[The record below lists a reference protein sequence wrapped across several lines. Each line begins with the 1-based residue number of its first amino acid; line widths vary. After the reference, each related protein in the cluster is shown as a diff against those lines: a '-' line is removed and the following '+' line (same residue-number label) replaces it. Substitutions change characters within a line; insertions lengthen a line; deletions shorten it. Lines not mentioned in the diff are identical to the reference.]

1 MSGEGSVG
9 EANPD
14 RKDGEGKTRGFFPVW
29 RNPRANLPR
38 DIEMAKSEPMR
49 AHRSTSSWFS
59 PAIRLLNRLTFP
71 RKFTLISL
79 LFALPLALVLIF
91 LNARIQEQI
100 RVAQLEID
108 GVEYLTPL
116 NELHDALPEARSLA
130 TAYLEKQPFAIELYP
145 TRQTELDGSMHKL
158 GEVDARLGDELGTT
172 KRFRIL
178 RDCWEDVKTQLAKL
192 TPEISEQQFQ
202 LLNGNVEDL
211 SAFVG
216 DQSTLILDPDL
227 DSYYLMDAILLKLP
241 ESASIVARTR
251 QIVGARSEK
260 GGLAESDFN
269 QLLSQA
275 GLLRF
280 NLEKVERGLGVA
292 FANNRSA
299 TVQAALEQP
308 LAQYVS
314 ATHALLRIIDESAQA
329 GGRASFSEE
338 QYQHASAVVLASN
351 TWLWERA
358 AAQLDV
364 VLAYRIAMLRG
375 QLAALLAVALAAI
388 VLVTYLWI
396 AFYRSI
402 MGTVQTLQEAT
413 ERMKAGDE
421 NILVTLD
428 THDELGRVGQA
439 FNVVARGL
447 IDAGRNYRGI
457 FEGSVDGIFRTD
469 LDGRYLE
476 ANSALARIY
485 KYQSVEDFTAHLV
498 NANGL
503 YLDPDR
509 RRQFREI
516 IDRDGIVKDFE
527 SQVRCADGSA
537 IWINETARLIA
548 DDQGRPLYYEGIV
561 RDITQ
566 KKRAESALQHAIEN
580 AESANRA
587 KSEFLANMS
596 HEIRTPMNAILGFAE
611 LLHGLARGERER
623 SYVEAI
629 SSSGRTLLALINDI
643 LDLSK
648 IEAGKLRLE
657 YDALDIRTVLRDVR
671 HIFSQKAEQKDI
683 ELSLDVALDVPA
695 SLLLDE
701 IRLRQILFNVV
712 GNALKFTESGH
723 VKIRAF
729 TGAVDPSKNAVELI
743 LEVEDTGIGISN
755 DEQQRIFE
763 EFTQQSG
770 QSTKKYGG
778 SGLGLTITKRL
789 VEMMRGRI
797 SVRSQ
802 VGQGTTFRFTFP
814 DVQLTATPATQGT
827 AGSTE
832 QAFDLT
838 DLEPCRVLV
847 ADDIAMNR
855 DLVRAF
861 FFGTDHQLIE
871 ATNGREAIEL
881 ARTERPDVILMDVR
895 MPIMDGMQATR
906 ALKSDDSLKHIPII
920 IVTASAMQ
928 SEETALKPICD
939 GYLRKPIS
947 RADLAGQMRN
957 FCRTRP
963 GLPREPV
970 PAPTVAERPLP
981 SPRLAELQPQLEG
994 CRETWAALVQAPLV
1008 SEVEAFGRRLEALG
1022 DEYFHAALRD
1032 YGHRLAAA
1040 AECFDLAAME
1050 TTLQEFGMT
1059 FLPSE
1064 QGTLVRS

>member
-1 MSGEGSVG
+1 
-9 EANPD
+9 
-14 RKDGEGKTRGFFPVW
+14 
-29 RNPRANLPR
+29 
-38 DIEMAKSEPMR
+38 MAKSEHMR

-59 PAIRLLNRLTFP
+59 PAIRLLNRLSFP

-116 NELHDALPEARSLA
+116 NALHDALPEACSLA
-130 TAYLEKQPFAIELYP
+130 TAYLEKQPFAIEFYP
-145 TRQTELDGSMHKL
+145 TRQTELDASMHKL
-158 GEVDARLGDELGTT
+158 GEVDARLGDRLGTT

-202 LLNGNVEDL
+202 VLTTNVEDL

-260 GGLAESDFN
+260 GGLAEADFN
-269 QLLSQA
+269 ELLSQA

-292 FANNRSA
+292 FANNGSGTA
-299 TVQAALEQP
+299 QAALEQP

-314 ATHALLRIIDESAQA
+314 ATRALLRIIDETAQP
-329 GGRASFSEE
+329 GGRARFSEE
-338 QYQHASAVVLASN
+338 QYQHASATCWRSN

-364 VLAYRIAMLRG
+364 VLAHRIAMLRG
-375 QLAALLAVALAAI
+375 QLAALFAVALAAI

-402 MGTVQTLQEAT
+402 MDTVQALQEAT

-428 THDELGRVGQA
+428 TRDELGRVGQA
-439 FNVVARGL
+439 FNAVARGL

-485 KYQSVEDFTAHLV
+485 KYQSVEDFTAHMV
-498 NANGL
+498 NASGL
-503 YLDPDR
+503 YLDPER

-516 IDRDGIVKDFE
+516 IDREGIVKDFE
-527 SQVRCADGSA
+527 SQVHCADGSA
-537 IWINETARLIA
+537 VWINETARLIA

-611 LLHGLARGERER
+611 LLRGLAHGEREQ

-657 YDALDIRTVLRDVR
+657 YDALDIRTVLRNVR

-683 ELSLDVALDVPA
+683 ELTLDVALDVPA

-723 VKIRAF
+723 VKIRAS

-814 DVQLTATPATQGT
+814 DVQLTAPLATESG
-827 AGSTE
+827 GSAE
-832 QAFDLT
+832 QAFDLA

-855 DLVRAF
+855 DLIRAF

-881 ARTERPDVILMDVR
+881 ARAERPDVILMDVR
-895 MPIMDGMQATR
+895 MPIMDGMQATQ
-906 ALKSDDSLKHIPII
+906 ALKSDEALKHIPII

-963 GLPREPV
+963 GLRREPM
-970 PAPTVAERPLP
+970 P
-981 SPRLAELQPQLEG
+981 SPAIAELALPPPRLVELQPQLES

-1022 DEYFHAALRD
+1022 DEYFHVALRD
-1032 YGHRLAAA
+1032 YGHRLAAT
-1040 AECFDLAAME
+1040 AERFDLAGME
-1050 TTLQEFGMT
+1050 TTLQEFGMSS
-1059 FLPSE
+1059 LPSE
-1064 QGTLVRS
+1064 QGSLA

>member
-1 MSGEGSVG
+1 MSKCEQ
-9 EANPD
+9 
-14 RKDGEGKTRGFFPVW
+14 
-29 RNPRANLPR
+29 
-38 DIEMAKSEPMR
+38 MR
-49 AHRSTSSWFS
+49 AHRRTFSGFS

-79 LFALPLALVLIF
+79 LFALPLAFVLFF

-116 NELHDALPEARSLA
+116 NALHGQLPDARSLA
-130 TAYLEKQPFAIELYP
+130 DAYLEKQPFAIEHYP
-145 TRQTELDGSMHKL
+145 TQQTAVDSSMHKL
-158 GEVDARLGDELGTT
+158 EEVDARLGGRLGTT

-178 RDCWEDVKTQLAKL
+178 RDFWEDVKTQLAKL
-192 TPEISEQQFQ
+192 TPGICEQQFQ
-202 LLNGNVEDL
+202 VLTAEVEDL

-251 QIVGARSEK
+251 QTVGARSQK
-260 GGLAESDFN
+260 SGLSESDFN
-269 QLLSQA
+269 ELLSQA

-292 FANNRSA
+292 FANNPSG
-299 TVQAALEQP
+299 TVQAALDQP

-314 ATHALLRIIDESAQA
+314 ATRALLRIIDETAQA
-329 GGRASFSEE
+329 GGRANFSEE
-338 QYQHASAVVLASN
+338 QYQHASADVLASN

-358 AAQLDV
+358 ASQLDV
-364 VLAYRIAMLRG
+364 VLAHRIAMLRG
-375 QLAALLAVALAAI
+375 QLAALFAVALAAI

-428 THDELGRVGQA
+428 TRDELGQVGQA
-439 FNVVARGL
+439 FNAVARQL

-485 KYQSVEDFTAHLV
+485 KYESVEDFTAHMV

-503 YLDPDR
+503 YLDSDR
-509 RRQFREI
+509 RRQFREMI
-516 IDRDGIVKDFE
+516 EREGIVKDFE
-527 SQVRCADGSA
+527 SQVRCADGSVV
-537 IWINETARLIA
+537 WINETARVIA
-548 DDQGRPLYYEGIV
+548 DDQGQPQYYEAIV

-611 LLHGLARGERER
+611 LLRGLARGEREQ
-623 SYVEAI
+623 SYVDAI

-648 IEAGKLRLE
+648 IEAGKLQLE

-683 ELSLDVALDVPA
+683 DLMLDVALDVPA

-701 IRLRQILFNVV
+701 VRLRQILFNVV

-723 VKIRAF
+723 VKIRAT
-729 TGAVDPSKNAVELI
+729 TGAVDSSKNAVELI
-743 LEVEDTGIGISN
+743 FEVEDTGIGISN

-789 VEMMRGRI
+789 VEMMHGQI

-802 VGQGTTFRFTFP
+802 AGQGTTFRFTFP
-814 DVQLTATPATQGT
+814 DVQL
-827 AGSTE
+827 AGPISAEGAGNAE
-832 QAFDLT
+832 QAFELK

-855 DLVRAF
+855 DLIRAF

-906 ALKSDDSLKHIPII
+906 ALKSDESLKHIPII

-928 SEETALKPICD
+928 SEEAALKPLCD
-939 GYLRKPIS
+939 GYLRKPIGP
-947 RADLAGQMRN
+947 ADLAGQMRN

-963 GLPREPV
+963 GLRRESPPPV
-970 PAPTVAERPLP
+970 EAQP
-981 SPRLAELQPQLEG
+981 SPPARLSELQPHLES
-994 CRETWAALVQAPLV
+994 CRETWLALVQAPLV
-1008 SEVEAFGRRLEALG
+1008 SEVEAFGRRLAALG
-1022 DEYFHAALRD
+1022 DEYFHPALCD
-1032 YGHRLAAA
+1032 YGHRLAAT
-1040 AECFDLAAME
+1040 AERFDLVGMDAV
-1050 TTLQEFGMT
+1050 LQEFGT
-1059 FLPSE
+1059 SFLPSE
-1064 QGTLVRS
+1064 QGSLAPS